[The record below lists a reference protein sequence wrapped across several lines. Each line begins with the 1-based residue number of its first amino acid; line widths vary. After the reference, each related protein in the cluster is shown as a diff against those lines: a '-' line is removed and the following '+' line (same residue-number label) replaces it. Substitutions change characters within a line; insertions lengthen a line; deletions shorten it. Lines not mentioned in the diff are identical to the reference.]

1 MRTATWL
8 IPGRLPRRLPRIV
21 PLSVLL
27 LLSGCFGDGAV
38 APDIAPLEV
47 VADTAAVEGERC
59 TLNRFEVGA
68 GVHEVIVIAQGSA
81 VTVQVVGEQGA
92 PVLKTEVDAGG
103 AASTSVELAAG
114 EYDASCIWSSGRE
127 QVTFQVTG

>member
-8 IPGRLPRRLPRIV
+8 MPGRLPRIFVLPW
-21 PLSVLL
+21 LL

-47 VADTAAVEGERC
+47 VADSAAAEEERC
-59 TLNRFEVGA
+59 MLNRFEVAA
-68 GVHEVIVIAQGSA
+68 GVHEVLVIAQGSA
-81 VTVQVVGEQGA
+81 VTVQVVGERGG
-92 PVLKTEVDAGG
+92 PVLKSEVDAGG

-114 EYDASCIWSSGRE
+114 EYDVSCIWSSGRE
-127 QVTFQVTG
+127 QVTFRVTG